1 MFTLKQSAIVFLLIS
16 QSCSL
21 VWIYSIES
29 RLTDKKYTL
38 FYSYDF
44 QEREVLNR
52 TINNTMIYETQGP
65 PFQSEP
71 AELLPDLQSFDEAL
85 RTGNEISFDDGPD
98 PALFGDKE
106 KE

>member
-29 RLTDKKYTL
+29 RLPDKKYTL

-44 QEREVLNR
+44 EEKEILN
-52 TINNTMIYETQGP
+52 NNMIYETQGP

-85 RTGNEISFDDGPD
+85 RTGDEISFDDGPD

>member
-1 MFTLKQSAIVFLLIS
+1 MFTLKQSAIILLLIS

-29 RLTDKKYTL
+29 RLPDKKYTL

-44 QEREVLNR
+44 EEKEVLN
-52 TINNTMIYETQGP
+52 NNMMYETQGP
-65 PFQSEP
+65 QFQSEP
-71 AELLPDLQSFDEAL
+71 AELLPDQQSFDEAL
-85 RTGNEISFDDGPD
+85 RTGDEISFDDGPD

-106 KE
+106 DQ

>member
-44 QEREVLNR
+44 EEKEILNS
-52 TINNTMIYETQGP
+52 NMIYETQGP

-85 RTGNEISFDDGPD
+85 RTGDEISFDDGPD
-98 PALFGDKE
+98 PALFGDK
-106 KE
+106 KD

>member
-1 MFTLKQSAIVFLLIS
+1 MFTLKQLPIVLLLIS

-29 RLTDKKYTL
+29 RLPDKKYTL
-38 FYSYDF
+38 FYSYGF
-44 QEREVLNR
+44 QEKEVLNSI
-52 TINNTMIYETQGP
+52 INNNMIYETQGP
-65 PFQSEP
+65 QFQPEP
-71 AELLPDLQSFDEAL
+71 ANLLPDLQSFDEAL

>member
-1 MFTLKQSAIVFLLIS
+1 MFTLKQTPIILLLIS

-44 QEREVLNR
+44 EEKEVLN
-52 TINNTMIYETQGP
+52 NNMMYETQGP
-65 PFQSEP
+65 QFQSEP
-71 AELLPDLQSFDEAL
+71 AELLPDQQSFDEAL
-85 RTGNEISFDDGPD
+85 RTGDEISFDDGPD

-106 KE
+106 DQ

>member
-29 RLTDKKYTL
+29 RLPDKKYTL

-44 QEREVLNR
+44 EEKEILNS
-52 TINNTMIYETQGP
+52 NMIYETQGP

-85 RTGNEISFDDGPD
+85 RTGDEISFDDGPD

-106 KE
+106 EE

>member
-29 RLTDKKYTL
+29 RLPDKKYTL

-44 QEREVLNR
+44 EEKEILN
-52 TINNTMIYETQGP
+52 NNMIYETQGP

-85 RTGNEISFDDGPD
+85 RTGDEISFDDGPD
-98 PALFGDKE
+98 PALFGDK
-106 KE
+106 KD

>member
-29 RLTDKKYTL
+29 RLPDKKYTL

-44 QEREVLNR
+44 QEKEVLNNI
-52 TINNTMIYETQGP
+52 INNNMMYETQGP
-65 PFQSEP
+65 QMQSEP
-71 AELLPDLQSFDEAL
+71 AELLPDQQSFDEAL
-85 RTGNEISFDDGPD
+85 RTGDEISFDNGPD
-98 PALFGDKE
+98 PALFGGK
-106 KE
+106 KG

>member
-1 MFTLKQSAIVFLLIS
+1 MFTLKQSAIVLLLIS

-44 QEREVLNR
+44 EEKEVLN
-52 TINNTMIYETQGP
+52 NNMMYETQGP
-65 PFQSEP
+65 QFQSEP
-71 AELLPDLQSFDEAL
+71 AELLPDQQSFDEAL
-85 RTGNEISFDDGPD
+85 RTGDEISFDDGPD

-106 KE
+106 DQ

>member
-29 RLTDKKYTL
+29 RLPDKKYTL
-38 FYSYDF
+38 FYSYNF
-44 QEREVLNR
+44 QEKEVLNN
-52 TINNTMIYETQGP
+52 IINNNTMYETQGP
-65 PFQSEP
+65 QFQSEP
-71 AELLPDLQSFDEAL
+71 AELLPDQQSFDEAL
-85 RTGNEISFDDGPD
+85 RTGDEISFDNSPD

-106 KE
+106 EG

>member
-1 MFTLKQSAIVFLLIS
+1 MFTLKQTPIILLLIS

-38 FYSYDF
+38 FYSYNF
-44 QEREVLNR
+44 QEKEVLNN
-52 TINNTMIYETQGP
+52 TINNNMMYETQGP
-65 PFQSEP
+65 QFQSEP
-71 AELLPDLQSFDEAL
+71 AELLPDQQSFDEAL
-85 RTGNEISFDDGPD
+85 RTGDEISFDDGPD

-106 KE
+106 D